1 MLDSVIKAKT
11 EQVAMD
17 IGVSFELARALLL
30 TNGWTRKE
38 VIEAMA
44 SDPEYVKKTFKFDPE
59 EAKATVAGNSQES
72 VFDCGV
78 CYDEI
83 ENKDLIQIDE
93 CGHRACRECF
103 GDYCKSKVAAGSD
116 AVYSFCV
123 ECKFPI
129 PEKIF

>member
-1 MLDSVIKAKT
+1 MKFIVYFILAEETKDELPYKILKESMLDSVIKAKT

-59 EAKATVAGNSQES
+59 EAKATVAGNS
-72 VFDCGV
+72 
-78 CYDEI
+78 
-83 ENKDLIQIDE
+83 
-93 CGHRACRECF
+93 
-103 GDYCKSKVAAGSD
+103 
-116 AVYSFCV
+116 
-123 ECKFPI
+123 
-129 PEKIF
+129 